1 MECYMDNS
9 FINAVNK
16 EYTKDKVCP
25 MTQDRVETQVL
36 TLNYIQTNEYQ
47 FSIPSYQRPYVWPDE
62 AVLKLFKDI
71 NDARVAKEANY
82 FIGTVLTSIEQDGD
96 GNSFYELIDGQQ
108 RTTTLILIALAFK
121 MAKVDSAIAG
131 IAAFKK
137 QPRLQFT
144 IRDQVQQL
152 LGSLAGLDD
161 YVFPGLEAIGENPY
175 LKRIYAALQVL
186 EQQVKALK
194 HEDRILL
201 GDYIFNHVQ
210 WVNNIVPQQMDLN
223 RLFATMNTAG
233 IQLEQADILKSKLLK
248 QVSTDKPLF
257 DAMWLACEHMENYFE
272 RNVRKVFPNAKW
284 NDIKAEHLAFFDET
298 LFVKNASSTT
308 QKQGLTIMQLAEQL
322 KASTET
328 SCKEDEGCK
337 PDNEQDAGTYDLE
350 TETVYCRPIISFPL
364 LLIHAYRIYLA
375 NRAVELGEGTND
387 VVPRVHA
394 DKLLETFEPLTNASE
409 DKVKEFIKT
418 LWQVRYQFDRWVV
431 KWVERDDSDDEQ
443 LRLTYLTRSESSG
456 KWYINRS
463 QKELNEL
470 VMLQSVRNFTGERS
484 AQYWI
489 TPFIAGL
496 IKGNITEDAQAIALL
511 EKIDNDLSMASES
524 ETQKIASF
532 KQAKQQ
538 QPEVDCW
545 QAKVGYFAE
554 ARGTSFEHYWFQKLE
569 YVLWKK
575 EPDRQLEQFKKYR
588 ITAKNSV
595 EHVYPQREEHQNV
608 LERDFLDAFGNLAL
622 LSPGENSS
630 YSNQAVKKK
639 WVDFEAKPQYDSLKL
654 KAMFKLLKEEN
665 DWQKEQI
672 KQHQKEMLTALAE
685 HYCYTE

>member
-1 MECYMDNS
+1 MGNVFTDEA
-9 FINAVNK
+9 NAKGRQV
-16 EYTKDKVCP
+16 
-25 MTQDRVETQVL
+25 TQHHVETQVL

-71 NDARVAKEANY
+71 NDARVANEPNY
-82 FIGTVLTSIEQDGD
+82 FIGTVLTSIEQDEG
-96 GNSFYELIDGQQ
+96 GNGIYELIDGQQ
-108 RTTTLILIALAFK
+108 RTTTLMLIALAFK
-121 MAKVDSAIAG
+121 MAKVNSAIAD

-144 IRDQVQQL
+144 IRDQVQHL

-194 HEDRILL
+194 YEDRILL

-210 WVNNIVPQQMDLN
+210 WVNNIVPKQMDLN

-272 RNVRKVFPNAKW
+272 RNVRKVFPNAPW
-284 NDIKAEHLAFFDET
+284 NDIKSEHLSCFDET
-298 LFVKNASSTT
+298 LFVKNAGNTAH
-308 QKQGLTIMQLAEQL
+308 KQGLTIMQLAEQL
-322 KASTET
+322 NASAADTDKNNDT
-328 SCKEDEGCK
+328 STSTDKGD
-337 PDNEQDAGTYDLE
+337 EQDSGSYDLE

-375 NRAVELGEGTND
+375 NRAVELKDDSDD
-387 VVPRVHA
+387 VLPRVHA
-394 DKLLETFEPLTNASE
+394 DKLLETFEPLTIASE
-409 DKVKEFIKT
+409 DEVKEFIKT

-431 KWVERDDSDDEQ
+431 KWVERDDSDEEQ

-456 KWYINRS
+456 KWYINRT

-484 AQYWI
+484 AQYWL

-496 IKGNITEDAQAIALL
+496 IKDNITEDAQAIALL
-511 EKIDNDLSMASES
+511 EKIDNDLSLAGES
-524 ETQKIASF
+524 ETQKTASF

-538 QPEVDCW
+538 QPEVNSW
-545 QAKVGYFAE
+545 QTNVDYFSQ

-569 YVLWKK
+569 YVLWKQ
-575 EPDRQLEQFKKYR
+575 EPDRQLDQFKKYR

-595 EHVYPQREEHQNV
+595 EHVYPQHEEHQNM
-608 LERDFLDAFGNLAL
+608 LERDFLDAFGNLVL

-639 WVDFEAKPQYDSLKL
+639 LVDFEAKPQYDSLKL
-654 KAMFKLLKEEN
+654 KAMFELLKEQN
-665 DWQKEQI
+665 DWQEEQI
-672 KQHQKEMLTALAE
+672 KQHQKEMLSALAM
-685 HYCYTE
+685 HYGNKE

>member
-1 MECYMDNS
+1 MDNLFVS
-9 FINAVNK
+9 HCNAEEKHVIQHN
-16 EYTKDKVCP
+16 
-25 MTQDRVETQVL
+25 VETQVL
-36 TLNYIQTNEYQ
+36 TLNYIQTHEYQ
-47 FSIPSYQRPYVWPDE
+47 FCIPSYQRPYVWPDE

-71 NDARVAKEANY
+71 DDARIAEEANY
-82 FIGTVLTSIEQDGD
+82 FIGTVLTSIEHDDD
-96 GNSFYELIDGQQ
+96 GNGIYELIDGQQ
-108 RTTTLILIALAFK
+108 RTTTLMLIALAFK
-121 MAKVDSAIAG
+121 MAKVESSIAD

-144 IRDQVQQL
+144 IRDQVQHL

-194 HEDRILL
+194 QEDRILL
-201 GDYIFNHVQ
+201 GDYTFNNVQ
-210 WVNNIVPQQMDLN
+210 WVNNIVPKQMDLN
-223 RLFATMNTAG
+223 RLFGTMNTAG

-248 QVSTDKPLF
+248 QVSADKPLF
-257 DAMWLACEHMENYFE
+257 DAIWLACEHMENYFE
-272 RNVRKVFPNAKW
+272 RNVRKVFPNAPW
-284 NDIKAEHLAFFDET
+284 NDIKAEHLSCFDEA
-298 LFVKNASSTT
+298 LFVKSAGRT
-308 QKQGLTIMQLAEQL
+308 QQKHGLTIMQLAEQL
-322 KASTET
+322 KEST
-328 SCKEDEGCK
+328 SSSDKGSVKNNDESADK
-337 PDNEQDAGTYDLE
+337 DNDIEQDTGTYDLE
-350 TETVYCRPIISFPL
+350 TETVYCRPIISFAL

-375 NRAVELGEGTND
+375 KRDDGSGD
-387 VVPRVHA
+387 VLPRVHA
-394 DKLLETFEPLTNASE
+394 DKLLETFEPLTQASE
-409 DKVKEFIKT
+409 DEVKDFIKI

-443 LRLTYLTRSESSG
+443 LRLTYLSRSESSG
-456 KWYINRS
+456 KWYINRT

-496 IKGNITEDAQAIALL
+496 INDNVTEDPQAIALL
-511 EKIDNDLSMASES
+511 EKIDNGLSLASKS
-524 ETQKIASF
+524 ETQKTASF

-538 QPEVDCW
+538 QPAVRSW
-545 QAKVGYFAE
+545 QANVDYFAE

-569 YVLWKK
+569 YVLWKQ
-575 EPDRQLEQFKKYR
+575 ESDRHLEQFKKYR

-595 EHVYPQREEHQNV
+595 EHVYPQHEEHQNI
-608 LERDFLDAFGNLAL
+608 LERDFLDAFGNLVL

-639 WVDFEAKPQYDSLKL
+639 LVDFEAKPQYDSLKL
-654 KAMFKLLKEEN
+654 KAMFKLLKEQN
-665 DWQKEQI
+665 NWKNKQI
-672 KQHQKEMLTALAE
+672 EQHQKEMLSTLAV
-685 HYCYTE
+685 HYGDKE

>member
-1 MECYMDNS
+1 
-9 FINAVNK
+9 
-16 EYTKDKVCP
+16 
-25 MTQDRVETQVL
+25 
-36 TLNYIQTNEYQ
+36 
-47 FSIPSYQRPYVWPDE
+47 
-62 AVLKLFKDI
+62 
-71 NDARVAKEANY
+71 
-82 FIGTVLTSIEQDGD
+82 
-96 GNSFYELIDGQQ
+96 
-108 RTTTLILIALAFK
+108 
-121 MAKVDSAIAG
+121 
-131 IAAFKK
+131 
-137 QPRLQFT
+137 
-144 IRDQVQQL
+144 
-152 LGSLAGLDD
+152 
-161 YVFPGLEAIGENPY
+161 
-175 LKRIYAALQVL
+175 
-186 EQQVKALK
+186 
-194 HEDRILL
+194 
-201 GDYIFNHVQ
+201 
-210 WVNNIVPQQMDLN
+210 
-223 RLFATMNTAG
+223 
-233 IQLEQADILKSKLLK
+233 
-248 QVSTDKPLF
+248 
-257 DAMWLACEHMENYFE
+257 MENYFE

-387 VVPRVHA
+387 IIPRVHA

-431 KWVERDDSDDEQ
+431 KWVERDDNDDEQ

-524 ETQKIASF
+524 ETQKTASF

-538 QPEVDCW
+538 QPEVDSW
-545 QAKVGYFAE
+545 QAKVSYFAQ

-608 LERDFLDAFGNLAL
+608 LERDFLDAFGNLVL

-654 KAMFKLLKEEN
+654 KAMFKLLKEQN

-685 HYCYTE
+685 HYGYTE

>member
-1 MECYMDNS
+1 MGNVFTNEA
-9 FINAVNK
+9 NAKGNQ
-16 EYTKDKVCP
+16 P
-25 MTQDRVETQVL
+25 PQHQVETQVL
-36 TLNYIQTNEYQ
+36 TLSYIQTNEYQ

-71 NDARVAKEANY
+71 NDARVAKEPNY
-82 FIGTVLTSIEQDGD
+82 FIGTVLTSIEQDED
-96 GNSFYELIDGQQ
+96 GNGIYELIDGQQ
-108 RTTTLILIALAFK
+108 RTTTLMLIALAFK
-121 MAKVDSAIAG
+121 MVKVDSAIAD

-144 IRDQVQQL
+144 IRDQVQHL

-186 EQQVKALK
+186 EQQVKALE

-233 IQLEQADILKSKLLK
+233 VQLEQTDILKSKLLK
-248 QVSTDKPLF
+248 QISNDKPLF

-272 RNVRKVFPNAKW
+272 RNVRKVFPNAPW
-284 NDIKAEHLAFFDET
+284 NDIKAEYLAFFDEK
-298 LFVKNASSTT
+298 LFVKNAGSTVH
-308 QKQGLTIMQLAEQL
+308 KKGLTIMQLAEQL
-322 KASTET
+322 KMVAQSSSEEGAD
-328 SCKEDEGCK
+328 KE
-337 PDNEQDAGTYDLE
+337 PDNDQDAGSYDLE

-375 NRAVELGEGTND
+375 NRAVELGDGSDD
-387 VVPRVHA
+387 VIPRVHA
-394 DKLLETFEPLTNASE
+394 DKLLETFEPLTKASE
-409 DKVKEFIKT
+409 DEVKEFIKT

-456 KWYINRS
+456 KWYINRT

-496 IKGNITEDAQAIALL
+496 IKENITEDAQAIALL
-511 EKIDNDLSMASES
+511 EKIDNDLSLAAES
-524 ETQKIASF
+524 ETQKTASF

-538 QPEVDCW
+538 QPEVNSW
-545 QAKVGYFAE
+545 QANADYFTE

-569 YVLWKK
+569 YILWKQ
-575 EPDRQLEQFKKYR
+575 ETDRHLEQFKNYR

-595 EHVYPQREEHQNV
+595 EHVYPQHEEYQNM
-608 LERDFLDAFGNLAL
+608 LERDFLDAFGNLVL

-639 WVDFEAKPQYDSLKL
+639 LVDFEAKPQYDSLKL
-654 KAMFKLLKEEN
+654 KAMFKLLKEQNE
-665 DWQKEQI
+665 WQETQI
-672 KQHQKEMLTALAE
+672 RQHQKEMLSALAA
-685 HYCYTE
+685 HYGDKE

>member
-1 MECYMDNS
+1 MGNVSTNEA
-9 FINAVNK
+9 NAKGNQPV
-16 EYTKDKVCP
+16 
-25 MTQDRVETQVL
+25 QHHVETQVL

-71 NDARVAKEANY
+71 NDARLAREPKY
-82 FIGTVLTSIEQDGD
+82 FIGTVLTSIEHDED
-96 GNSFYELIDGQQ
+96 GNSIYELIDGQQ
-108 RTTTLILIALAFK
+108 RTTTLMLIALAFK
-121 MAKVDSAIAG
+121 MAKVDSAIAE

-144 IRDQVQQL
+144 IRDQVQHL

-186 EQQVKALK
+186 EQQVKALE

-201 GDYIFNHVQ
+201 GNYIFNHVQ

-272 RNVRKVFPNAKW
+272 RNVRKVFPNALW
-284 NDIKAEHLAFFDET
+284 NDIKAEHLAFFDEK
-298 LFVKNASSTT
+298 LFVKNASSTVN
-308 QKQGLTIMQLAEQL
+308 KQGLTIMQLAQQL
-322 KASTET
+322 KAGTE
-328 SCKEDEGCK
+328 SGNDADNNPE
-337 PDNEQDAGTYDLE
+337 NEQDAGTYDLE

-375 NRAVELGEGTND
+375 NRAVKLDDGIDD
-387 VVPRVHA
+387 VIPRVHA
-394 DKLLETFEPLTNASE
+394 DKLLETFEPLTKASE
-409 DKVKEFIKT
+409 GEVKEFIKT

-443 LRLTYLTRSESSG
+443 LRLTNISHSDSNG
-456 KWYINRS
+456 KQYINRT
-463 QKELNEL
+463 QKDLNAL

-496 IKGNITEDAQAIALL
+496 INEKITEDAQAIALL
-511 EKIDNDLSMASES
+511 EKIDNDLSLAAES
-524 ETQKIASF
+524 ETQKTASF

-538 QPEVDCW
+538 QPELNSW
-545 QAKVGYFAE
+545 QANAEYFAE

-569 YVLWKK
+569 YILWKQ
-575 EPDRQLEQFKKYR
+575 ELDRQREQFKNYR

-595 EHVYPQREEHQNV
+595 EHVYPQHEEYQNM
-608 LERDFLDAFGNLAL
+608 LERDFLDAFGNLVL

-639 WVDFEAKPQYDSLKL
+639 LVDFEAKPQYDSLKL
-654 KAMFKLLKEEN
+654 KAMFKLLKEQN
-665 DWQKEQI
+665 DWQEAQI
-672 KQHQKEMLTALAE
+672 KQHQKEMLSLLAK
-685 HYCYTE
+685 HYGSKD

>member
-1 MECYMDNS
+1 MDDLFAS
-9 FINAVNK
+9 HSNAEENQVIQHN
-16 EYTKDKVCP
+16 
-25 MTQDRVETQVL
+25 VETQVL
-36 TLNYIQTNEYQ
+36 TLSYIQANEYQ

-71 NDARVAKEANY
+71 NDARIAKEPNY
-82 FIGTVLTSIEQDGD
+82 FIGTVLTSIEQDEH
-96 GNSFYELIDGQQ
+96 GNGIYELIDGQQ

-121 MAKVDSAIAG
+121 MAKVESSISD

-144 IRDQVQQL
+144 IRDQVQHL
-152 LGSLAGLDD
+152 LGNLAGLDD

-194 HEDRILL
+194 KEDSILL
-201 GDYIFNHVQ
+201 GDYIFNNVQ
-210 WVNNIVPQQMDLN
+210 WVNNTVPKQMDLN

-233 IQLEQADILKSKLLK
+233 IQLEQADILKSKLLN
-248 QVSTDKPLF
+248 QVSTDKTLF

-272 RNVRKVFPNAKW
+272 RNVRKVFPNAPW
-284 NDIKAEHLAFFDET
+284 NDIKSEHLSCFDEA
-298 LFVKNASSTT
+298 LFVKNASSS
-308 QKQGLTIMQLAEQL
+308 KKKHGLTIIQLVEQL
-322 KASTET
+322 KEST
-328 SCKEDEGCK
+328 SSSDKNNNGSADIGNGKEQ
-337 PDNEQDAGTYDLE
+337 NTGTYDLE

-375 NRAVELGEGTND
+375 NCSVELDDGSDD
-387 VVPRVHA
+387 VLPRVHA
-394 DKLLETFEPLTNASE
+394 DKLLETFEPLTQASE
-409 DKVKEFIKT
+409 DEVKDFIKI

-456 KWYINRS
+456 KWYINRT

-470 VMLQSVRNFTGERS
+470 VILQSIRNFTGERS

-496 IKGNITEDAQAIALL
+496 IKENITEDAQAIVLL
-511 EKIDNDLSMASES
+511 EKIDNDLSLASES
-524 ETQKIASF
+524 ETQKTASF

-538 QPEVDCW
+538 QPEVSSWKRNVDYFTE
-545 QAKVGYFAE
+545 AK
-554 ARGTSFEHYWFQKLE
+554 GTSFEHYWFQKLE
-569 YVLWKK
+569 YVLWKQ
-575 EPDRQLEQFKKYR
+575 ESDRHLEQFKKYR

-595 EHVYPQREEHQNV
+595 EHVYPQHEEHQNQ
-608 LERDFLDAFGNLAL
+608 LERDFLDAFGNLVL

-639 WVDFEAKPQYDSLKL
+639 LVDFEAKPQYDSLKL
-654 KAMFKLLKEEN
+654 KAMFKLLKEQN
-665 DWQKEQI
+665 DWQEKQI
-672 KQHQKEMLTALAE
+672 KQHQSEMLSFLAG
-685 HYCYTE
+685 HYGDKE